1 MSRRSGQILPRG
13 EGKWLVRWTEPRDE
27 TNGKWKRRA
36 KIVRGTKKKAD
47 AYLAEKIVSI
57 ARGSYITPT
66 KQTLSSYFDEWHAA
80 REARGEISECTLI
93 DDRRKFNRYVRPT
106 LGGRRLE
113 DLRPRDLSQLYSEMM
128 AKRVDAKTGREKPGV
143 GPRTVTFVHGILR
156 SALRD
161 AVREDRLVA
170 AVTDRVRLPK
180 QTKREV
186 HALAPDEV
194 KKFREAAQRS
204 GHAALFDFLLGTG
217 ARPGEA
223 LALRWS
229 DVDLDGG
236 VARIERAL
244 SRPGGKYA
252 FRDPKTERSK
262 RALALAPE
270 LVRALREHRRTQAAE
285 RLKLGSVWTDLDL
298 MFPGPIG
305 APADELAI
313 NRRAFKTTLKRAKLP
328 LEVTL
333 YALRHTFATLA
344 LAAGASVHEV
354 ASAMGHTSPQL
365 VLSTYGHALPKRRDE
380 TFARVGALVF

>member
-1 MSRRSGQILPRG
+1 MTAPRRSGQIIPRG
-13 EGKWLVRWTEPRDE
+13 DGRWLVRWTEPRDE
-27 TNGKWKRRA
+27 TTGKWKRKA

-57 ARGSYITPT
+57 ARGSYVTPT
-66 KQTLSSYFDEWHAA
+66 KQTLSSYFDEWHTA
-80 REARGEISECTLI
+80 REARGEVSESTLI

-106 LGGRRLE
+106 LGSRKLE
-113 DLRPRDLSQLYSEMM
+113 DLRPRDLSQLYAAMM
-128 AKRVDAKTGREKPGV
+128 GKRVDSKGREKPGV

-186 HALAPDEV
+186 RALAPEEV
-194 KKFREAAQRS
+194 KKFREAAQQS

-229 DVDLDGG
+229 DVDLDCGD
-236 VARIERAL
+236 ARIERAL
-244 SRPGGKYA
+244 SRPGGRYA
-252 FRDPKTERSK
+252 FRDPKTERSR

-270 LVRALREHRRTQAAE
+270 LVRALREHRRAQAAE
-285 RLKLGSVWTDLDL
+285 RLKLGSAWDDQDLV
-298 MFPGPIG
+298 FPG
-305 APADELAI
+305 
-313 NRRAFKTTLKRAKLP
+313 
-328 LEVTL
+328 
-333 YALRHTFATLA
+333 
-344 LAAGASVHEV
+344 
-354 ASAMGHTSPQL
+354 
-365 VLSTYGHALPKRRDE
+365 
-380 TFARVGALVF
+380 